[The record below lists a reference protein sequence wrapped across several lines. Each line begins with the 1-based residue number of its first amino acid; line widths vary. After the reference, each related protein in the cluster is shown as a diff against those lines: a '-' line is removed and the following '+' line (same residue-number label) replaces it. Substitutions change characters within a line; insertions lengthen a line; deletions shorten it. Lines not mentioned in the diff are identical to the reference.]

1 MGRIIR
7 KTNCDSCGSSNN
19 KCEYDDGS
27 TWCFTPDCEG
37 NKKAFAKKEENTV
50 VPDRFDPALFVL
62 FINAHK
68 GLILLILSNK
78 NLNNLHA
85 CNALLHKCIEA
96 IGHIEF
102 FR

>member
-37 NKKAFAKKEENTV
+37 NKKAFAKKETAVKAEV
-50 VPDRFDPALFVL
+50 GGV
-62 FINAHK
+62 
-68 GLILLILSNK
+68 NK
-78 NLNNLHA
+78 TTPVA
-85 CNALLHKCIEA
+85 K
-96 IGHIEF
+96 
-102 FR
+102 